1 MAASGSAS
9 AAAMGE
15 AAPTTPLYAGATI
28 GGGAT
33 LFQECEISRITTL
46 ETDNVALKL
55 RMENLVKLVEEQAE
69 WLKRQSA
76 LLASQ
81 SSMIEAMAVEG
92 DSMRSRIRML
102 ENRLTVAEDMIV
114 PSPTEDGS
122 AQRP

>member
-1 MAASGSAS
+1 
-9 AAAMGE
+9 MG
-15 AAPTTPLYAGATI
+15 AVAPRTPLYAGTTI

-46 ETDNVALKL
+46 EMDNVAMKL
-55 RMENLVKLVEEQAE
+55 RMGHLVKLVEEQSE
-69 WLKRQSA
+69 WLKRQSG

-81 SSMIEAMAVEG
+81 SSLIEAMAG
-92 DSMRSRIRML
+92 DADSMRSRISML
-102 ENRLTVAEDMIV
+102 ENRLTVAEDNMV